1 MVVAKSLQ
9 ETIIEQLKTNELVS
23 IPASEEDYL
32 SIATALPFK
41 VEYHANEIITMGLAS
56 YWHETLVSTFIGIF
70 YNLFTNRDE
79 LNILA
84 SNSGVSIPKFEG
96 GFYMPDA
103 MVVKG
108 EPIFK
113 ENSKAIITNPYII
126 IEILSPATT
135 TFDVEHKLPEYKHLE
150 SLQQIIYVSPKKVF
164 VSTYIRSE
172 NPNIWLNQDFH
183 SLDDAIVVEGASV
196 SLSDI
201 YKKIKFEK

>member
-23 IPASEEDYL
+23 IPSSEEEYL
-32 SIATALPFK
+32 SVASALPFK

-56 YWHETLVSTFIGIF
+56 YWHETLVSTLIGIF
-70 YNLFTNRDE
+70 YNLFSNRDE
-79 LNILA
+79 LNILG
-84 SNSGVSIPKFEG
+84 SNLGVSIPKFEG
-96 GFYMPDA
+96 GFYMPDV

-126 IEILSPATT
+126 VEVLSPATS
-135 TFDVEHKLPEYKHLE
+135 TFDVEYKLPEYKHLE

-164 VSTYIRSE
+164 VSTYVRSE

>member
-9 ETIIEQLKTNELVS
+9 ETIIEQLKTNELVI

-56 YWHETLVSTFIGIF
+56 YLHEKLVITLGSIL
-70 YNLFTNRDE
+70 YNLLFEKDNFD
-79 LNILA
+79 ILG

-96 GFYMPDA
+96 GFYMPDV

-108 EPIFK
+108 EPNFK

-126 IEILSPATT
+126 IEVLSPSTS
-135 TFDVEHKLPEYKHLE
+135 TFDVEYKLPEYKHLE

-183 SLDDAIVVEGASV
+183 SLDDAIVVEGVSV

>member
-32 SIATALPFK
+32 SIASALPFK

-70 YNLFTNRDE
+70 YNLFSNKEE

-96 GFYMPDA
+96 GYYMSDV

-108 EPIFK
+108 EPIFI

-126 IEILSPATT
+126 VEVLSPATST
-135 TFDVEHKLPEYKHLE
+135 IDLEYKLPEYKYLE

-183 SLDDAIVVEGASV
+183 SLDDVIVVEGVSV

>member
-9 ETIIEQLKTNELVS
+9 ETIIEQLKTYELVS

>member
-1 MVVAKSLQ
+1 MVVDKNLQ
-9 ETIIEQLKTNELVS
+9 ETIIEQLKTTELVS
-23 IPASEEDYL
+23 IPASEEEYL
-32 SIATALPFK
+32 SIASALPFK

-70 YNLFTNRDE
+70 YNLFTNKDE

-96 GFYMPDA
+96 GFYMPDV

-108 EPIFK
+108 EPIFR

-126 IEILSPATT
+126 VEVLSPATS
-135 TFDVEHKLPEYKHLE
+135 TFDVEYKLPEYKHLG

-164 VSTYIRSE
+164 ISTYIRSE

-183 SLDDAIVVEGASV
+183 SLDDTIVVEGASIL
-196 SLSDI
+196 LSDI